1 MTFFELAELLREN
14 INAGMGAVTL
24 YLTVVT
30 TYLVAAYLAGERLTR
45 FQTFLTTSLFI
56 VFALVFTF
64 GSVAFFRSSTE
75 ITARFGNEVGIST
88 FPIQF
93 AWIIGCAEIFGILG
107 SLKFMFDVRNK
118 KGVA

>member
-14 INAGMGAVTL
+14 INAGMGAITL

-30 TYLVAAYLAGERLTR
+30 TYLVAAYLAGEKLTR

-64 GSVAFFRSSTE
+64 GSVAFFQSTTE

-93 AWIIGCAEIFGILG
+93 AWVIGFAEILGILG
-107 SLKFMFDVRNK
+107 SLRFMFDVRSK